1 VLIAAL
7 PADNY
12 LEIYKEG
19 VVLKTKVSG
28 RAHPKRGRSEPNPRL
43 LSLICV
49 AALALPLL
57 GCGGG
62 SETSSPSSPQN
73 PVPIISALSPSS
85 APAGS
90 REISLM
96 IIGSNFLS
104 GSVVRWNGADR
115 ATSYVNNMRLTASVS
130 PDDLSSSGEASVTVY
145 NPAPGGGTSGRAVF
159 RITAVDPISL
169 LTTSLPAAFHT
180 KEYDY
185 SMKASGGIPPYSWS
199 IAGGSLP
206 EGLDLS
212 DSGDISGTAP
222 VVADNTTS
230 NFEIRISDDAYQPN
244 TLNQSLSI
252 LVRADSLGRNETCG
266 TATPVSNGVIGASIS
281 PLGDIDVFSFQGTAG
296 NAVEIETY
304 ARRLDLQG
312 GSGGDTF
319 FIENQLDTFLE
330 LLDSDCN
337 RMTSNDDIDLGVIQ
351 DSLISNFV
359 LPYTGTYFIRVS
371 DLRGD
376 GRPDFPYE
384 LHLSGAD

>member
-1 VLIAAL
+1 VAVLKIIPNCRTHPRRSRGASNLRILSVICIAA
-7 PADNY
+7 
-12 LEIYKEG
+12 I
-19 VVLKTKVSG
+19 
-28 RAHPKRGRSEPNPRL
+28 
-43 LSLICV
+43 
-49 AALALPLL
+49 ALPLL
-57 GCGGG
+57 GCGG
-62 SETSSPSSPQN
+62 SSQTSTPPNPQN

-90 REISLM
+90 REISLV

-104 GSVVRWNGADR
+104 GSVVRWNDADR
-115 ATSYVNNMRLTASVS
+115 ATSYINNTRLTASVS

-145 NPAPGGGTSGRAVF
+145 NPAPGGGNSSRAVF

-169 LTTSLPAAFHT
+169 LTTSLPAAYHT

-230 NFEIRISDDAYQPN
+230 DFEIRISDDAYQSN

-252 LVRADSLGRNETCG
+252 VVRADSPGRNETCS
-266 TATPVSNGVIGASIS
+266 TATPISSGIIGASIS

-296 NAVEIETY
+296 NSVEIETY
-304 ARRLDLQG
+304 ARRLDIRG
-312 GSGGDTF
+312 GSGDDTF
-319 FIENQLDTFLE
+319 FVENQLDTFLE
-330 LLDSDCN
+330 LLDSDCK
-337 RMTSNDDIDLGVIQ
+337 RLTSNDDVDLGVIQ
-351 DSLISNFV
+351 DSLISNFI